1 MAAKPRPS
9 RILRSVPTAR
19 AVALVAFFGLVAPGC
34 GGNTGY
40 RARAAAERYP
50 PFGPEEAAIFDDTLA
65 PALFSDST
73 RTGLEADSKLV
84 ERTQR
89 ADAVVAAQIATVSRD
104 APESGKPTFY
114 LVVVPRDAPLVG
126 SEASDQLTLP
136 VGAASPSFPL
146 LELGGMNP
154 VGMRLILFFKRYN
167 EGGFVSVHWH
177 AEPDTPEVR
186 RAIEQ
191 ARAASE
197 LGS

>member
-1 MAAKPRPS
+1 MYAPPKPPS
-9 RILRSVPTAR
+9 FARSRLTPGA
-19 AVALVAFFGLVAPGC
+19 ALVVVIFGLVVPAC
-34 GGNTGY
+34 GGNGGY

-50 PFGPEEAAIFDDTLA
+50 PFSPEEAAIFDDTLA
-65 PALFSDST
+65 PALFSGST
-73 RTGLEADSKLV
+73 RTGIEADPKLA

-89 ADAVVAAQIATVSRD
+89 ADAVLAAQIATVSRD

-114 LVVVPRDAPLVG
+114 LIVVQREAPLAG

-167 EGGFVSVHWH
+167 EAGFVSVHWH

-186 RAIEQ
+186 RAIE
-191 ARAASE
+191 RALSE

>member
-1 MAAKPRPS
+1 MPPPPNFRNFAR
-9 RILRSVPTAR
+9 RSLTRGV
-19 AVALVAFFGLVAPGC
+19 VLVRVIFGLSMPAC
-34 GGNTGY
+34 GGNGGY
-40 RARAAAERYP
+40 RARAVAERYP
-50 PFGPEEAAIFDDTLA
+50 PFNPEEAAIFDDTLA
-65 PALFSDST
+65 PALFSDGT
-73 RTGLEADSKLV
+73 RTGLEADPKLV

-89 ADAVVAAQIATVSRD
+89 ADAVLAAQVATVSRD

-114 LVVVPRDAPLVG
+114 LVVVPREDPLVG
-126 SEASDQLTLP
+126 EEASDQLTLP

-186 RAIEQ
+186 RAIE
-191 ARAASE
+191 RAKSE